1 VLFHLIIEIDAG
13 HLDLNVTMLIDEQ
26 IGKLFHLTVEIDV
39 GLPPVV
45 GVDGGLEQPLAAGQP
60 QPVVEEC
67 GPKERQGL
75 ELCPGKEDLSS
86 HGHRLDSSC
95 CLFIC

>member
-1 VLFHLIIEIDAG
+1 
-13 HLDLNVTMLIDEQ
+13 MLLDEQ

-45 GVDGGLEQPLAAGQP
+45 CVDRGLEEPLAAGQT

-67 GPKERQGL
+67 GPKEGQGL
-75 ELCPGKEDLSS
+75 ELCPAKEDLSS
-86 HGHRLDSSC
+86 HGHGLYDSSC
-95 CLFIC
+95 YLFIC